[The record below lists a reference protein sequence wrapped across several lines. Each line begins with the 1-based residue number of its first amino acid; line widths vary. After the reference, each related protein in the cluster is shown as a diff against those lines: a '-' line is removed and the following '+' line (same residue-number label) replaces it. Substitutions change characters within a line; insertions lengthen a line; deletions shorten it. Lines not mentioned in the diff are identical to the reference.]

1 MVANLYVNDF
11 ENKEKGHSDTV
22 IKDTSCESHGIFNN
36 PGSGHKAIKDIPKN
50 VLEELSYRRSMDFY
64 RFAGKIVNHLSEYHL
79 QHLLDKNNRRRM
91 LKREELITLSQDI
104 KRAIK
109 VNNDEADEGLAEIEN
124 EMEELKAY
132 KAILL
137 HPGIYQGQH
146 QREDNVNTNSSN
158 NSGIHE
164 NVIPGFDKN
173 ESPRPFLRPSRTQID
188 REDEVEQ
195 RPHSTFSSP
204 TTSSSNS
211 FDVTDGSRDPSLCI
225 TAAEK

>member
-11 ENKEKGHSDTV
+11 DNKVKGHSDAA
-22 IKDTSCESHGIFNN
+22 IKDTSCNSLGVFNK
-36 PGSGHKAIKDIPKN
+36 PGSGKKALKDIPKN

-64 RFAGKIVNHLSEYHL
+64 RFAGKIVNHLSEYQL
-79 QHLLDKNNRRRM
+79 QHLLNKNKRRHM

-104 KRAIK
+104 KQAIK
-109 VNNDEADEGLAEIEN
+109 VKNAEVDEGLAEIEN

-137 HPGIYQGQH
+137 HPRIYQGQH
-146 QREDNVNTNSSN
+146 LRKDNVNTNSSN

-173 ESPRPFLRPSRTQID
+173 GKFVLPPVIGPS
-188 REDEVEQ
+188 
-195 RPHSTFSSP
+195 
-204 TTSSSNS
+204 
-211 FDVTDGSRDPSLCI
+211 
-225 TAAEK
+225 